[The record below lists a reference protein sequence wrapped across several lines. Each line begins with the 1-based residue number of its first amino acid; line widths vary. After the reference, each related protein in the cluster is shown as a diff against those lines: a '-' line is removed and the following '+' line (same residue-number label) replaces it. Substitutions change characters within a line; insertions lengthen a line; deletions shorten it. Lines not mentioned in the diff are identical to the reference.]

1 MVSRAWRGS
10 YDLSI
15 IHKKIAYKFSCLI
28 WNFITRGPKTWRPN
42 GLKSSGH
49 DHCMDTK
56 EYSIHWGGKPLT
68 IRIGKLAR
76 QAGGSCTVQYGD
88 TVVLCTATMGDVR
101 EDLNFFPLH
110 VD

>member
-1 MVSRAWRGS
+1 
-10 YDLSI
+10 
-15 IHKKIAYKFSCLI
+15 
-28 WNFITRGPKTWRPN
+28 
-42 GLKSSGH
+42 
-49 DHCMDTK
+49 MDTK